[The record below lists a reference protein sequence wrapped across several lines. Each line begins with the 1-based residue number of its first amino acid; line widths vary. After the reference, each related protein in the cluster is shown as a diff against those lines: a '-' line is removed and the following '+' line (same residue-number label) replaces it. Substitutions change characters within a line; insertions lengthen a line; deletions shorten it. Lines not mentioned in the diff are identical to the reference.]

1 MAKLND
7 RQIERYENEESK
19 SFERI
24 VRKHKDDNNK
34 PKQREKKKWKRN
46 LIQCSSRGILRQDD

>member
-34 PKQREKKKWKRN
+34 QKQREKKKWKRN
-46 LIQCSSRGILRQDD
+46 LIQ

>member
-24 VRKHKDDNNK
+24 VRKHKGDNNK
-34 PKQREKKKWKRN
+34 PKQREKKRWKRN
-46 LIQCSSRGILRQDD
+46 LIQ

>member
-1 MAKLND
+1 MAKLSD

-24 VRKHKDDNNK
+24 GRKHKGNNNK
-34 PKQREKKKWKRN
+34 PKQKEKKKWKRN
-46 LIQCSSRGILRQDD
+46 LIQ

>member
-7 RQIERYENEESK
+7 RQIERYESEESK

-24 VRKHKDDNNK
+24 ERKHRSDNDK
-34 PKQREKKKWKRN
+34 PRQKEKKKWKRN
-46 LIQCSSRGILRQDD
+46 SSQ

>member
-24 VRKHKDDNNK
+24 VRKHKGDNNK
-34 PKQREKKKWKRN
+34 PKQREKKNGKE
-46 LIQCSSRGILRQDD
+46 I

>member
-7 RQIERYENEESK
+7 RQIERYENKESK

-24 VRKHKDDNNK
+24 VRKHKYNNNK
-34 PKQREKKKWKRN
+34 PKQSKKKKWKRN
-46 LIQCSSRGILRQDD
+46 LIQ